1 MCDVLMLAF
10 WVWAMVW
17 WVEGMETESVW
28 KLGGAGLLM
37 ALAALTKYFGAA
49 LIPLLAVYGL
59 MSKRRFGLWAGWLLI
74 PILGLCLYQW
84 AMRSLYQHN
93 LLANAAHYASYKSG
107 FFSGA
112 RISAAMTAL
121 AFTGG
126 GLAAAAFVAPWWSW
140 RARPVLMMVGGT
152 LAMGLCARSTLLQA
166 YHWIHG
172 WSLASLEGQMLFWA
186 ISGISLLALAALDVR
201 DRRDARSWLLALW
214 IFGTFVFTGVLNWTI
229 NGRSVLPM
237 VPAVGIL
244 LARRWQPGN
253 GRMIIG
259 LAASAVFAFLVAR
272 ADFLFAVAARQSA
285 WQASERF
292 GHSRHTLWF
301 QGHWGFQYS
310 LAELGGQALDMQ
322 HPGFRNGDVMV
333 VPLNNTN
340 LDPPGAPRNGFY
352 VDGPRWLADMNLYVG
367 AGFYGSA
374 DGPLPFVFGHVPP
387 ENVAIY
393 IWNSAR

>member
-1 MCDVLMLAF
+1 
-10 WVWAMVW
+10 
-17 WVEGMETESVW
+17 
-28 KLGGAGLLM
+28 
-37 ALAALTKYFGAA
+37 
-49 LIPLLAVYGL
+49 
-59 MSKRRFGLWAGWLLI
+59 
-74 PILGLCLYQW
+74 
-84 AMRSLYQHN
+84 
-93 LLANAAHYASYKSG
+93 
-107 FFSGA
+107 
-112 RISAAMTAL
+112 
-121 AFTGG
+121 
-126 GLAAAAFVAPWWSW
+126 
-140 RARPVLMMVGGT
+140 
-152 LAMGLCARSTLLQA
+152 
-166 YHWIHG
+166 
-172 WSLASLEGQMLFWA
+172 
-186 ISGISLLALAALDVR
+186 
-201 DRRDARSWLLALW
+201 
-214 IFGTFVFTGVLNWTI
+214 
-229 NGRSVLPM
+229 
-237 VPAVGIL
+237 
-244 LARRWQPGN
+244 
-253 GRMIIG
+253 MIIG

-285 WQASERF
+285 WQASDRF

-301 QGHWGFQYS
+301 QGHWGFQYY